1 MANSDYNII
10 KPVENLQTV
19 GSLTPANKQNEK
31 KRRQN
36 TQQQEQQ
43 QPGESGEADRDNKAA
58 KGQPDRP
65 SVDYCA

>member
-36 TQQQEQQ
+36 TQQQEHG
-43 QPGESGEADRDNKAA
+43 QPDESVEADRDNKAA
-58 KGQPDRP
+58 KDRP
-65 SVDYCA
+65 APPSIDYCA

>member
-43 QPGESGEADRDNKAA
+43 PGEPGEADRDNEAA
-58 KGQPDRP
+58 KAQPDRP
-65 SVDYCA
+65 SIDYCA